1 MFGSSNETKIA
12 LQKQVA
18 ENQALKAEVEH
29 YKKIASFGFDEAL
42 VGLKNGEAVFLNS
55 AAQNLGNL
63 AEFIMALGGLQ
74 AGQEAISVSG
84 KNFVVKSEMIDG
96 VPFYRFVNADSKRDK
111 GDGVDLVATYH
122 KSLKD
127 GIIGVQTALQNI
139 LEQSKQIQKGAEH
152 NQEELEAVGEVS
164 QKAEESIKELY
175 ESMQNATNI
184 ANSLA
189 QRSNEITNVVSL
201 IDDIAEQTNLLALNA
216 AIEAARAGEHGRGF
230 AVVADEVR
238 KLAEKTQ
245 KATKEIAIVVKSMQ
259 QEASDIQTTTEET
272 STFTAEVKT
281 NVEEIYTKS
290 KQAINTVDLAK
301 NALRSCNN
309 EVFCTLAKLDH
320 TVFKNN
326 LYALVFGLA
335 DSFNQVPHTN
345 CRLGKWYYEGDG
357 KEHFANTLAYR
368 DLEPFHA
375 QVHTQANS
383 LAEAIMSKQ
392 NPPKNFIDEKVLGME
407 KGSEGVMSCL
417 DKMLLEKM
425 DNIHEERKELH
436 NTRASLSKD
445 SPTPP
450 KPTEKPTEKPKLTP
464 QVESKAESK
473 EDKEAQK
480 DEADS
485 QN

>member
-1 MFGSSNETKIA
+1 MFGSSNETKVA

-29 YKKIASFGFDEAL
+29 YKKIATFGFDEAL
-42 VGLKNGEAVFLNS
+42 VGVKNGEAVFANS
-55 AAQNLGNL
+55 SARLLSNLPD
-63 AEFIMALGGLQ
+63 FIRALSGLQ
-74 AGQEAISVSG
+74 ERQTTITVGN
-84 KNFVVKSEMIDG
+84 KNFATKSENIDG
-96 VPFYRFVNADSKRDK
+96 VMFYRFVQEDSKRDK
-111 GDGVDLVATYH
+111 GEGVDLLATYH

-127 GIIGVQTALQNI
+127 GIMGVQGSLQNI
-139 LEQSKQIQKGAEH
+139 LEQSRQIQKGAEH
-152 NQEELEAVGEVS
+152 NQEELLAVGEVS

-272 STFTAEVKT
+272 STFTAEVKS
-281 NVEEIYTKS
+281 NVDDIYTKS

-357 KEHFANTLAYR
+357 KEHFFNTIAYKE
-368 DLEPFHA
+368 LEPFHA
-375 QVHTQANS
+375 QVHTQANA
-383 LAEAIMSKQ
+383 LAEAIMNKQ
-392 NPPKNFIDEKVLGME
+392 NPTKAFVDEKVLGME
-407 KGSEGVMSCL
+407 KGSDGVMSCL
-417 DKMLLEKM
+417 DKMLTEKM
-425 DNIHEERKELH
+425 GNISQERQDIKDARQ
-436 NTRASLSKD
+436 NITQSASKS
-445 SPTPP
+445 SAT
-450 KPTEKPTEKPKLTP
+450 
-464 QVESKAESK
+464 ESK
-473 EDKEAQK
+473 EPQK
-480 DEADS
+480 DANGQE
-485 QN
+485 QNK

>member
-1 MFGSSNETKIA
+1 MQNNGVTKSKIKVVRSFVMFGSSSETKAA

-42 VGLKNGEAVFLNS
+42 VGVKNGEAVFANS
-55 AAQNLGNL
+55 VALSLGNL
-63 AEFIMALGGLQ
+63 PDFIRALGKIRD
-74 AGQEAISVSG
+74 GQSTISVGG
-84 KNFVVKSEMIDG
+84 KNFSLNSQNIDG
-96 VPFYRFVNADSKRDK
+96 VVFYRFVQEDSKRDSD
-111 GDGVDLVATYH
+111 DGVDLLATYH

-127 GIIGVQTALQNI
+127 GIVGVQGALQHI
-139 LEQSKQIQKGAEH
+139 LEQSRQIQKDAEH
-152 NQEELEAVGEVS
+152 NEGELTKVGEVS
-164 QKAEESIKELY
+164 QKAEESIKDLY

-259 QEASDIQTTTEET
+259 QEASDIQATTEKT

-281 NVEEIYTKS
+281 NIEDIYAKS
-290 KQAINTVDLAK
+290 KQAIGNVKLSK
-301 NALRSCNN
+301 NASLSCSN

-326 LYALVFGLA
+326 LYALVFGLS
-335 DSFNQVPHTN
+335 DNFNQVPHTN

-357 KEHFANTLAYR
+357 KEHFAMTVAYR

-392 NPPKNFIDEKVLGME
+392 NPPKSFIDEKVLGME
-407 KGSEGVMSCL
+407 KGSEGLMSCL
-417 DKMLLEKM
+417 DKMLTEKM
-425 DNIHEERKELH
+425 SEILQERGEIKDAIQDNTQTSSNE
-436 NTRASLSKD
+436 
-445 SPTPP
+445 P
-450 KPTEKPTEKPKLTP
+450 KP
-464 QVESKAESK
+464 AESK
-473 EDKEAQK
+473 
-480 DEADS
+480 
-485 QN
+485 

>member
-1 MFGSSNETKIA
+1 MFGSSSETKAA

-42 VGLKNGEAVFLNS
+42 VGVKNGEAIFANS
-55 AAQNLGNL
+55 VAMSLGNL
-63 AEFIMALGGLQ
+63 PDFIRALGELRD
-74 AGQEAISVSG
+74 GQSIISVGG
-84 KNFVVKSEMIDG
+84 KNFSLKSQNIDG
-96 VPFYRFVNADSKRDK
+96 VVFYRFVQEGSKRDSD
-111 GDGVDLVATYH
+111 DGVDLLATYH

-127 GIIGVQTALQNI
+127 GIVGVQGALQSV
-139 LEQSKQIQKGAEH
+139 LEQSKKIQVGAEH
-152 NQEELEAVGEVS
+152 NEEELVEVGRVS

-272 STFTAEVKT
+272 STFTAEVKA
-281 NVEEIYTKS
+281 NVEDIYAKS
-290 KQAINTVDLAK
+290 NLAINTVKLAK
-301 NALRSCNN
+301 NALRHCNN

-326 LYALVFGLA
+326 LYALVFGLS
-335 DSFNQVPHTN
+335 DSFNQVPHTS

-357 KEHFANTLAYR
+357 KEHFAMTAAYR

-383 LAEAIMSKQ
+383 LAEAIMNKQ
-392 NPPKNFIDEKVLGME
+392 NPPKSFIDEKVVGME

-417 DKMLLEKM
+417 DKMLAEKV
-425 DNIHEERKELH
+425 DDVRQERADIRESRQ
-436 NTRASLSKD
+436 NMAQAS
-445 SPTPP
+445 TP
-450 KPTEKPTEKPKLTP
+450 EKPKP
-464 QVESKAESK
+464 AESK
-473 EDKEAQK
+473 EPPKEQAPK
-480 DEADS
+480 A
-485 QN
+485 

>member
-1 MFGSSNETKIA
+1 MNANDGVAESKIKVVRSFAMFGSSSETKDA
-12 LQKQVA
+12 LQRQVA

-29 YKKIASFGFDEAL
+29 YKKIATFGFDEAL
-42 VGLKNGEAVFLNS
+42 VGVKNGEAIFTNS
-55 AAQNLGNL
+55 VAGSLGNL
-63 AEFIMALGGLQ
+63 PDFIRALGELRD
-74 AGQEAISVSG
+74 GQSVISVGG
-84 KNFVVKSEMIDG
+84 KNFSLNSQNIDG
-96 VPFYRFVNADSKRDK
+96 IVFYRFVQEGSKRDSD
-111 GDGVDLVATYH
+111 DGVDLLATYH

-127 GIIGVQTALQNI
+127 GIVGVQGALQHI
-139 LEQSKQIQKGAEH
+139 LEQSRQIQKDAEH
-152 NQEELEAVGEVS
+152 NESELTKVGEVS
-164 QKAEESIKELY
+164 QKAEESIKDLY

-259 QEASDIQTTTEET
+259 QEASDIQATTEET
-272 STFTAEVKT
+272 STFTAEIKT
-281 NVEEIYTKS
+281 NIEDIYAKS
-290 KQAINTVDLAK
+290 KQAIGNVKLSK
-301 NALRSCNN
+301 NASLSCSN

-320 TVFKNN
+320 TVYKNN
-326 LYALVFGLA
+326 LYALVFGLS

-357 KEHFANTLAYR
+357 KEHFAMTAAYR

-383 LAEAIMSKQ
+383 LAESIVSKQ
-392 NPPKNFIDEKVLGME
+392 NPPKSFIDEKVLGME

-417 DKMLLEKM
+417 DKMLTEKM
-425 DNIHEERKELH
+425 SEIRQERGEIKDAIQG
-436 NTRASLSKD
+436 NTQTSSNE
-445 SPTPP
+445 P
-450 KPTEKPTEKPKLTP
+450 KP
-464 QVESKAESK
+464 AESK
-473 EDKEAQK
+473 
-480 DEADS
+480 
-485 QN
+485 